1 MKKRMKKLSALCL
14 AGMLCLGLWACSS
27 SEDSSSGDSSGPAK
41 SADTSEE
48 GNKTGKSDSSSGEQE
63 TSENGF
69 PVNMPEFS
77 TTDMDGNK
85 VTNDT
90 FADYDLTV
98 VNFWATYCNPC
109 IDELPELAE
118 WKKELPDNVNL
129 IGLLVDVDEKGS
141 DQYKLAEKIIKEAG
155 ADYQHLIATEEFD
168 DMISNLVGV
177 PTTFFVD
184 STGKIIGEPFA
195 GADVDAYKQ
204 TVEDYLNGKKSK
216 NNKTS
221 DCRSN
226 IGCGGYDDH
235 IWNIQ
240 RRSIHRTE

>member
-1 MKKRMKKLSALCL
+1 MKKRMKKISALCL

-27 SEDSSSGDSSGPAK
+27 SEDSSSECSSSSDSSGTTK
-41 SADTSEE
+41 
-48 GNKTGKSDSSSGEQE
+48 QE
-63 TSENGF
+63 SSENGF

-85 VTNDT
+85 VTNDI

-118 WKKELPDNVNL
+118 WKKELPNNVNL

-141 DQYKLAEKIIKEAG
+141 DQYKLAEKIIKETG
-155 ADYQHLIATEEFD
+155 ADYQHLLATEEFD
-168 DMISNLVGV
+168 DLISDLVGV

-204 TVEDYLNGKKSK
+204 TVEDYLNGK
-216 NNKTS
+216 
-221 DCRSN
+221 
-226 IGCGGYDDH
+226 
-235 IWNIQ
+235 
-240 RRSIHRTE
+240 

>member
-1 MKKRMKKLSALCL
+1 MKKISALCL

-27 SEDSSSGDSSGPAK
+27 SEDGSSEGSSSSDSSGTTK
-41 SADTSEE
+41 
-48 GNKTGKSDSSSGEQE
+48 QE
-63 TSENGF
+63 SSENGF

-85 VTNDT
+85 VTNDI

-118 WKKELPDNVNL
+118 WKKELPNNVNL

-141 DQYKLAEKIIKEAG
+141 DQYKLAEKIIKETG

-168 DMISNLVGV
+168 DLISDLVGV

-195 GADVDAYKQ
+195 GADVNAYKQ
-204 TVEDYLNGKKSK
+204 TVEDYLNGK
-216 NNKTS
+216 
-221 DCRSN
+221 
-226 IGCGGYDDH
+226 
-235 IWNIQ
+235 
-240 RRSIHRTE
+240 

>member
-27 SEDSSSGDSSGPAK
+27 SEDSSSGDSSGTTK
-41 SADTSEE
+41 
-48 GNKTGKSDSSSGEQE
+48 QE

-141 DQYKLAEKIIKEAG
+141 DQYKLAEKIIKETG
-155 ADYQHLIATEEFD
+155 EDYQHLIATEEFD

-195 GADVDAYKQ
+195 GADVNAYKQ
-204 TVEDYLNGKKSK
+204 TVEDYLNGK
-216 NNKTS
+216 
-221 DCRSN
+221 
-226 IGCGGYDDH
+226 
-235 IWNIQ
+235 
-240 RRSIHRTE
+240 

>member
-1 MKKRMKKLSALCL
+1 MKRRMKKLSALCL

-27 SEDSSSGDSSGPAK
+27 SEDSSSGDSSGTTK
-41 SADTSEE
+41 
-48 GNKTGKSDSSSGEQE
+48 QE

-109 IDELPELAE
+109 IDELPELTE

-141 DQYKLAEKIIKEAG
+141 DQYKLAEKIIKETG

-184 STGKIIGEPFA
+184 SAGKIIGEPFA

-204 TVEDYLNGKKSK
+204 TVEDYLNGK
-216 NNKTS
+216 
-221 DCRSN
+221 
-226 IGCGGYDDH
+226 
-235 IWNIQ
+235 
-240 RRSIHRTE
+240 

>member
-1 MKKRMKKLSALCL
+1 MKKRMKKISALCL
-14 AGMLCLGLWACSS
+14 AGILCLGLWACSS
-27 SEDSSSGDSSGPAK
+27 SEDSSSSDSSGTTK
-41 SADTSEE
+41 
-48 GNKTGKSDSSSGEQE
+48 QE

-118 WKKELPDNVNL
+118 WKKELPNNVNL

-141 DQYKLAEKIIKEAG
+141 DQYKLAEKIIKETG

-168 DMISNLVGV
+168 DMISNLVGI

-195 GADVDAYKQ
+195 GADVNAYKQ
-204 TVEDYLNGKKSK
+204 TVEDYLNGK
-216 NNKTS
+216 
-221 DCRSN
+221 
-226 IGCGGYDDH
+226 
-235 IWNIQ
+235 
-240 RRSIHRTE
+240 

>member
-1 MKKRMKKLSALCL
+1 MKKRMKKISALCL

-27 SEDSSSGDSSGPAK
+27 SEDSSSECSSSSDSSGTTK
-41 SADTSEE
+41 
-48 GNKTGKSDSSSGEQE
+48 QE
-63 TSENGF
+63 SSENGF

-85 VTNDT
+85 VTNDI

-129 IGLLVDVDEKGS
+129 IGLLVDVDAKGS
-141 DQYKLAEKIIKEAG
+141 DQYKLAEKIIKETG

-168 DMISNLVGV
+168 DLISDLVGV

-204 TVEDYLNGKKSK
+204 TVEDYLNGK
-216 NNKTS
+216 
-221 DCRSN
+221 
-226 IGCGGYDDH
+226 
-235 IWNIQ
+235 
-240 RRSIHRTE
+240 

>member
-1 MKKRMKKLSALCL
+1 MKKRMKKISALCL

-27 SEDSSSGDSSGPAK
+27 SQDSSSEESSSSDSSGTTK
-41 SADTSEE
+41 
-48 GNKTGKSDSSSGEQE
+48 QE

-85 VTNDT
+85 VTNDI

-118 WKKELPDNVNL
+118 WKKELPNNVNL

-141 DQYKLAEKIIKEAG
+141 DQYKLAEKIIKETG

-168 DMISNLVGV
+168 DLISDLVGV

-204 TVEDYLNGKKSK
+204 TVEDYLNGK
-216 NNKTS
+216 
-221 DCRSN
+221 
-226 IGCGGYDDH
+226 
-235 IWNIQ
+235 
-240 RRSIHRTE
+240 

>member
-1 MKKRMKKLSALCL
+1 MKKRMKKLNALCL

-27 SEDSSSGDSSGPAK
+27 SEDSSSGDSSGTTK
-41 SADTSEE
+41 
-48 GNKTGKSDSSSGEQE
+48 QE

-109 IDELPELAE
+109 IDELPELTE

-141 DQYKLAEKIIKEAG
+141 DQYKLAEKIIKETG

-184 STGKIIGEPFA
+184 STGKIIGEPFS

-204 TVEDYLNGKKSK
+204 TVEDYLNGK
-216 NNKTS
+216 
-221 DCRSN
+221 
-226 IGCGGYDDH
+226 
-235 IWNIQ
+235 
-240 RRSIHRTE
+240 

>member
-27 SEDSSSGDSSGPAK
+27 SEDSSSSDSSGTTK
-41 SADTSEE
+41 
-48 GNKTGKSDSSSGEQE
+48 QE

-109 IDELPELAE
+109 IDELPELTE

-141 DQYKLAEKIIKEAG
+141 DQYKLAEKIIKETG

-184 STGKIIGEPFA
+184 NTGKIIGEPFA

-204 TVEDYLNGKKSK
+204 TVEDYLNGK
-216 NNKTS
+216 
-221 DCRSN
+221 
-226 IGCGGYDDH
+226 
-235 IWNIQ
+235 
-240 RRSIHRTE
+240 

>member
-1 MKKRMKKLSALCL
+1 MKKISALCL

-27 SEDSSSGDSSGPAK
+27 SEDSSSECSSSSDSSGTTK
-41 SADTSEE
+41 
-48 GNKTGKSDSSSGEQE
+48 QE
-63 TSENGF
+63 SSENGF

-85 VTNDT
+85 VTNDI

-141 DQYKLAEKIIKEAG
+141 DQYKLAEKIIKETG

-168 DMISNLVGV
+168 DLISDLVGV

-204 TVEDYLNGKKSK
+204 TVEDYLNGK
-216 NNKTS
+216 
-221 DCRSN
+221 
-226 IGCGGYDDH
+226 
-235 IWNIQ
+235 
-240 RRSIHRTE
+240 

>member
-1 MKKRMKKLSALCL
+1 MKKRMKKISALCL

-27 SEDSSSGDSSGPAK
+27 SEDSSSGDSSGTTK
-41 SADTSEE
+41 STDASKE
-48 GNKTGKSDSSSGEQE
+48 NNTGKSDSNSGKQE

-85 VTNDT
+85 VTNDI

-109 IDELPELAE
+109 INELPELAE

-141 DQYKLAEKIIKEAG
+141 DQYKLAEKIIKETG

-204 TVEDYLNGKKSK
+204 TVEDYLNGK
-216 NNKTS
+216 
-221 DCRSN
+221 
-226 IGCGGYDDH
+226 
-235 IWNIQ
+235 
-240 RRSIHRTE
+240 

>member
-1 MKKRMKKLSALCL
+1 MKKRMKKISALCL

-27 SEDSSSGDSSGPAK
+27 SEDSSSECSSSSDSSGTTK
-41 SADTSEE
+41 
-48 GNKTGKSDSSSGEQE
+48 QE
-63 TSENGF
+63 SSENGF

-85 VTNDT
+85 VTNDI

-129 IGLLVDVDEKGS
+129 IGLLVNVDEKGS
-141 DQYKLAEKIIKEAG
+141 DQYKLAEKIIKETG
-155 ADYQHLIATEEFD
+155 ADYQHLLATEEFD
-168 DMISNLVGV
+168 DLISDLVGV

-204 TVEDYLNGKKSK
+204 TVEDYLNGK
-216 NNKTS
+216 
-221 DCRSN
+221 
-226 IGCGGYDDH
+226 
-235 IWNIQ
+235 
-240 RRSIHRTE
+240 

>member
-1 MKKRMKKLSALCL
+1 MKKRMKKISALCL

-27 SEDSSSGDSSGPAK
+27 SQDSSSEESSSSDSSGTTK
-41 SADTSEE
+41 
-48 GNKTGKSDSSSGEQE
+48 QE

-69 PVNMPEFS
+69 PVDMPEFS

-85 VTNDT
+85 VTNDI

-141 DQYKLAEKIIKEAG
+141 DQYKLAEKIIKETG

-168 DMISNLVGV
+168 DLISDLVGV

-204 TVEDYLNGKKSK
+204 TVEDYLNGK
-216 NNKTS
+216 
-221 DCRSN
+221 
-226 IGCGGYDDH
+226 
-235 IWNIQ
+235 
-240 RRSIHRTE
+240 

>member
-1 MKKRMKKLSALCL
+1 MKKRMKKISALCL

-27 SEDSSSGDSSGPAK
+27 SEDSSSEESSSSDSSGTTK
-41 SADTSEE
+41 
-48 GNKTGKSDSSSGEQE
+48 QE

-85 VTNDT
+85 VTNDI

-141 DQYKLAEKIIKEAG
+141 DQYKLAEKIIKETG

-168 DMISNLVGV
+168 DLISDLVGV

-204 TVEDYLNGKKSK
+204 TVEDYLNGK
-216 NNKTS
+216 
-221 DCRSN
+221 
-226 IGCGGYDDH
+226 
-235 IWNIQ
+235 
-240 RRSIHRTE
+240 

>member
-1 MKKRMKKLSALCL
+1 MKKRMKKISALCL
-14 AGMLCLGLWACSS
+14 AGILCLGLWACSS
-27 SEDSSSGDSSGPAK
+27 SEDSSSSDSSGTTK
-41 SADTSEE
+41 
-48 GNKTGKSDSSSGEQE
+48 QE

-109 IDELPELAE
+109 IDELPELTE

-141 DQYKLAEKIIKEAG
+141 DQYKLAEKIIKETG

-195 GADVDAYKQ
+195 GADVNAYKQ
-204 TVEDYLNGKKSK
+204 TVEDYLNGK
-216 NNKTS
+216 
-221 DCRSN
+221 
-226 IGCGGYDDH
+226 
-235 IWNIQ
+235 
-240 RRSIHRTE
+240 

>member
-1 MKKRMKKLSALCL
+1 MKKRMKKISALCL
-14 AGMLCLGLWACSS
+14 AGILCLGLWACSS
-27 SEDSSSGDSSGPAK
+27 SEDSSSSDSSGTTK
-41 SADTSEE
+41 
-48 GNKTGKSDSSSGEQE
+48 QE

-129 IGLLVDVDEKGS
+129 IGLLVNVDEKGS
-141 DQYKLAEKIIKEAG
+141 DQYKLAEKIIKETG
-155 ADYQHLIATEEFD
+155 ADYQHLLATEEFD
-168 DMISNLVGV
+168 DLISDLVGV

-195 GADVDAYKQ
+195 GADIDAYKQ
-204 TVEDYLNGKKSK
+204 TVEDYLNGK
-216 NNKTS
+216 
-221 DCRSN
+221 
-226 IGCGGYDDH
+226 
-235 IWNIQ
+235 
-240 RRSIHRTE
+240 

>member
-27 SEDSSSGDSSGPAK
+27 SEDSSSGDSSGTTK
-41 SADTSEE
+41 
-48 GNKTGKSDSSSGEQE
+48 QE

-118 WKKELPDNVNL
+118 WKKELPNNVNL

-195 GADVDAYKQ
+195 GADVNAYKQ
-204 TVEDYLNGKKSK
+204 TVEDYLNGK
-216 NNKTS
+216 
-221 DCRSN
+221 
-226 IGCGGYDDH
+226 
-235 IWNIQ
+235 
-240 RRSIHRTE
+240 

>member
-27 SEDSSSGDSSGPAK
+27 SEDSSSGDSSGTTK
-41 SADTSEE
+41 
-48 GNKTGKSDSSSGEQE
+48 QE

-141 DQYKLAEKIIKEAG
+141 DQYKLAEKIIKETG

-204 TVEDYLNGKKSK
+204 TVEDYLNGK
-216 NNKTS
+216 
-221 DCRSN
+221 
-226 IGCGGYDDH
+226 
-235 IWNIQ
+235 
-240 RRSIHRTE
+240 

>member
-1 MKKRMKKLSALCL
+1 MKKRMKKISIFCL
-14 AGMLCLGLWACSS
+14 TGMLALGLWACSS
-27 SEDSSSGDSSGPAK
+27 SKDGSSEGSSSSDSSGTTK
-41 SADTSEE
+41 
-48 GNKTGKSDSSSGEQE
+48 QE
-63 TSENGF
+63 TSENGVT
-69 PVNMPEFS
+69 VNMPEFS

-85 VTNDT
+85 VTNDI

-141 DQYKLAEKIIKEAG
+141 DQYKLAEKIIKETG
-155 ADYQHLIATEEFD
+155 ADYQHLLATEEFD
-168 DMISNLVGV
+168 DLISDLVGV

-204 TVEDYLNGKKSK
+204 TVEDYLNGK
-216 NNKTS
+216 
-221 DCRSN
+221 
-226 IGCGGYDDH
+226 
-235 IWNIQ
+235 
-240 RRSIHRTE
+240 

>member
-27 SEDSSSGDSSGPAK
+27 SEDSSSGDSSGTTK
-41 SADTSEE
+41 
-48 GNKTGKSDSSSGEQE
+48 QE

-85 VTNDT
+85 VTNDI

-109 IDELPELAE
+109 IDELPELTE

-141 DQYKLAEKIIKEAG
+141 DQYKLAEKIIKETG

-204 TVEDYLNGKKSK
+204 TVEDYLNGK
-216 NNKTS
+216 
-221 DCRSN
+221 
-226 IGCGGYDDH
+226 
-235 IWNIQ
+235 
-240 RRSIHRTE
+240 

>member
-1 MKKRMKKLSALCL
+1 MKKRMKKLNALCL

-27 SEDSSSGDSSGPAK
+27 SEDSSSGDSSGTTK
-41 SADTSEE
+41 
-48 GNKTGKSDSSSGEQE
+48 QE

-109 IDELPELAE
+109 IDELPELTE

-141 DQYKLAEKIIKEAG
+141 DQYKLAEKIIKETG

-184 STGKIIGEPFA
+184 SAGKIIGEPFA

-204 TVEDYLNGKKSK
+204 TVEDYLNGK
-216 NNKTS
+216 
-221 DCRSN
+221 
-226 IGCGGYDDH
+226 
-235 IWNIQ
+235 
-240 RRSIHRTE
+240 

>member
-1 MKKRMKKLSALCL
+1 MKKRMKKISALCL

-27 SEDSSSGDSSGPAK
+27 SEDSSSECSSSSDSSGTTK
-41 SADTSEE
+41 
-48 GNKTGKSDSSSGEQE
+48 QE

-85 VTNDT
+85 VTNDI

-118 WKKELPDNVNL
+118 WKKELPNNVNL

-141 DQYKLAEKIIKEAG
+141 DQYKLAEKIIKETG
-155 ADYQHLIATEEFD
+155 ADYQHLLATEEFD
-168 DMISNLVGV
+168 DLISDLVGV

-204 TVEDYLNGKKSK
+204 TVEDYLNGK
-216 NNKTS
+216 
-221 DCRSN
+221 
-226 IGCGGYDDH
+226 
-235 IWNIQ
+235 
-240 RRSIHRTE
+240 

>member
-1 MKKRMKKLSALCL
+1 MKKRMKKISALCL
-14 AGMLCLGLWACSS
+14 AGILCLGLWACSS
-27 SEDSSSGDSSGPAK
+27 SEDSSSSDSSGTTK
-41 SADTSEE
+41 
-48 GNKTGKSDSSSGEQE
+48 QE

-77 TTDMDGNK
+77 TTDMDGHK

-109 IDELPELAE
+109 IDELPELTE

-141 DQYKLAEKIIKEAG
+141 DQYKLAEKIIKETG

-204 TVEDYLNGKKSK
+204 TVEDYLNGK
-216 NNKTS
+216 
-221 DCRSN
+221 
-226 IGCGGYDDH
+226 
-235 IWNIQ
+235 
-240 RRSIHRTE
+240 

>member
-1 MKKRMKKLSALCL
+1 MKKRMKKISALCL
-14 AGMLCLGLWACSS
+14 AGILCLGLWACSS
-27 SEDSSSGDSSGPAK
+27 SGDSSSSDSSGTTK
-41 SADTSEE
+41 
-48 GNKTGKSDSSSGEQE
+48 QE

-118 WKKELPDNVNL
+118 WKKELPNNVNL
-129 IGLLVDVDEKGS
+129 IGLLVDVDEKGD
-141 DQYKLAEKIIKEAG
+141 DQYKLAEKIIKETG

-168 DMISNLVGV
+168 DMITNLVGV

-204 TVEDYLNGKKSK
+204 TVEDYLNGK
-216 NNKTS
+216 
-221 DCRSN
+221 
-226 IGCGGYDDH
+226 
-235 IWNIQ
+235 
-240 RRSIHRTE
+240 

>member
-27 SEDSSSGDSSGPAK
+27 SEDSSSGDSSGTTK
-41 SADTSEE
+41 
-48 GNKTGKSDSSSGEQE
+48 QE

-109 IDELPELAE
+109 IDELPELTE

-129 IGLLVDVDEKGS
+129 IGILVDVDEKGS
-141 DQYKLAEKIIKEAG
+141 DQYKLAEKIIKETG

-204 TVEDYLNGKKSK
+204 TVEDYLNGK
-216 NNKTS
+216 
-221 DCRSN
+221 
-226 IGCGGYDDH
+226 
-235 IWNIQ
+235 
-240 RRSIHRTE
+240 

>member
-27 SEDSSSGDSSGPAK
+27 SEDSSSSDSSGTTK
-41 SADTSEE
+41 
-48 GNKTGKSDSSSGEQE
+48 QE

-109 IDELPELAE
+109 IDELPEL
-118 WKKELPDNVNL
+118 
-129 IGLLVDVDEKGS
+129 
-141 DQYKLAEKIIKEAG
+141 
-155 ADYQHLIATEEFD
+155 TE
-168 DMISNLVGV
+168 
-177 PTTFFVD
+177 
-184 STGKIIGEPFA
+184 
-195 GADVDAYKQ
+195 Q
-204 TVEDYLNGKKSK
+204 
-216 NNKTS
+216 
-221 DCRSN
+221 
-226 IGCGGYDDH
+226 
-235 IWNIQ
+235 
-240 RRSIHRTE
+240 RSIRRRKERQ

>member
-1 MKKRMKKLSALCL
+1 MKKRMKKISALCL
-14 AGMLCLGLWACSS
+14 AVMLCLGLWACSS
-27 SEDSSSGDSSGPAK
+27 SEDSSSEESSSSDSSGTTK
-41 SADTSEE
+41 
-48 GNKTGKSDSSSGEQE
+48 QE

-85 VTNDT
+85 VTNNI

-118 WKKELPDNVNL
+118 WKKELPNNVNL

-141 DQYKLAEKIIKEAG
+141 DQYKLAEKIIKETG
-155 ADYQHLIATEEFD
+155 ADYQHLIATEEYD
-168 DMISNLVGV
+168 DLISDLVGV

-204 TVEDYLNGKKSK
+204 TVEDYLNGK
-216 NNKTS
+216 
-221 DCRSN
+221 
-226 IGCGGYDDH
+226 
-235 IWNIQ
+235 
-240 RRSIHRTE
+240 

>member
-1 MKKRMKKLSALCL
+1 MKKRMKKISIFCL
-14 AGMLCLGLWACSS
+14 TGMLALGLWACSS
-27 SEDSSSGDSSGPAK
+27 SKDGSVDSSTSETAKIKDS
-41 SADTSEE
+41 SEE
-48 GNKTGKSDSSSGEQE
+48 GSKTEKNTGNSSEEQE
-63 TSENGF
+63 IGENGF
-69 PVNMPEFS
+69 PVNMPQFT

-85 VTNDT
+85 VTNDI
-90 FADYDLTV
+90 FAEYDLTV

-118 WKKELPDNVNL
+118 WKKELPNNVNL

-141 DQYKLAEKIIKEAG
+141 DQYKLAEKIIKETG

-168 DMISNLVGV
+168 DIISNLVGV

-204 TVEDYLNGKKSK
+204 TVEDYLNGK
-216 NNKTS
+216 
-221 DCRSN
+221 
-226 IGCGGYDDH
+226 
-235 IWNIQ
+235 
-240 RRSIHRTE
+240 

>member
-27 SEDSSSGDSSGPAK
+27 SEDSSSGDSSGTTK
-41 SADTSEE
+41 STDASKENNTE
-48 GNKTGKSDSSSGEQE
+48 KSDSSSGKQE

-85 VTNDT
+85 VTNDI

-109 IDELPELAE
+109 INELPELAE
-118 WKKELPDNVNL
+118 WKKEFPDNVNL

-141 DQYKLAEKIIKEAG
+141 DQYKLAEKIIKETG
-155 ADYQHLIATEEFD
+155 ADYQHLIAAEEFD

-184 STGKIIGEPFA
+184 SKGKIIGEPFA

-204 TVEDYLNGKKSK
+204 TVEDYLNGK
-216 NNKTS
+216 
-221 DCRSN
+221 
-226 IGCGGYDDH
+226 
-235 IWNIQ
+235 
-240 RRSIHRTE
+240 

>member
-1 MKKRMKKLSALCL
+1 MKKRMKKISALCL
-14 AGMLCLGLWACSS
+14 AGILCLGLWACSS
-27 SEDSSSGDSSGPAK
+27 SEDSSSSDSSGTTK
-41 SADTSEE
+41 
-48 GNKTGKSDSSSGEQE
+48 QE

-118 WKKELPDNVNL
+118 WKKELPKNVNL

-141 DQYKLAEKIIKEAG
+141 DQYKLAEKIIKETG

-204 TVEDYLNGKKSK
+204 TVEDYLNGK
-216 NNKTS
+216 
-221 DCRSN
+221 
-226 IGCGGYDDH
+226 
-235 IWNIQ
+235 
-240 RRSIHRTE
+240 

>member
-1 MKKRMKKLSALCL
+1 MKKRMKKISALCL

-27 SEDSSSGDSSGPAK
+27 SQDSSSEESSSSDSSGTTK
-41 SADTSEE
+41 
-48 GNKTGKSDSSSGEQE
+48 QE

-85 VTNDT
+85 VTNNI

-141 DQYKLAEKIIKEAG
+141 DQYKLAEKIIKETG

-195 GADVDAYKQ
+195 GADVNAYKQ
-204 TVEDYLNGKKSK
+204 TVEDYLNGK
-216 NNKTS
+216 
-221 DCRSN
+221 
-226 IGCGGYDDH
+226 
-235 IWNIQ
+235 
-240 RRSIHRTE
+240 

>member
-1 MKKRMKKLSALCL
+1 
-14 AGMLCLGLWACSS
+14 MLCLGLWACSS
-27 SEDSSSGDSSGPAK
+27 SEDSSSGDSSGPTK

-118 WKKELPDNVNL
+118 WKKELPNNVNL
-129 IGLLVDVDEKGS
+129 IGLLVDVKGS
-141 DQYKLAEKIIKEAG
+141 DQYKLAEKIIKETG

-204 TVEDYLNGKKSK
+204 TVEDYLNGK
-216 NNKTS
+216 
-221 DCRSN
+221 
-226 IGCGGYDDH
+226 
-235 IWNIQ
+235 
-240 RRSIHRTE
+240 

>member
-1 MKKRMKKLSALCL
+1 MKKRMKKISALCL

-27 SEDSSSGDSSGPAK
+27 SEDGSSEGSSSSDSSG
-41 SADTSEE
+41 TT
-48 GNKTGKSDSSSGEQE
+48 NQE
-63 TSENGF
+63 SSENGF

-85 VTNDT
+85 VTNDI

-141 DQYKLAEKIIKEAG
+141 DQYKLAEKIIKETG
-155 ADYQHLIATEEFD
+155 ADYQHLLATEEFD
-168 DMISNLVGV
+168 DMISDLVGV

-204 TVEDYLNGKKSK
+204 TVEDYLNGK
-216 NNKTS
+216 
-221 DCRSN
+221 
-226 IGCGGYDDH
+226 
-235 IWNIQ
+235 
-240 RRSIHRTE
+240 